1 MVKQYY
7 GNELYHHGVKGQ
19 KWGQRL
25 YQNEDG
31 SLTPLGKAR
40 RRALLRKKDRAV
52 IKAERKAARQVKREE
67 RKALKEAREA
77 AKRKQT
83 KVVRVHDLSKYSEAE
98 LKEKTNRLKVE
109 SEYLRAMED
118 YAKLN
123 PRAISAG
130 ERFMTG
136 LKKAVASSLSQA
148 AANVGRDFAERRLK
162 KMLLPEEK
170 KPTRDE
176 QLKKYGLSDMSDEDL
191 NKKLAR
197 MGKENQYMNLIEG
210 KTSSEKKNKNN

>member
-40 RRALLRKKDRAV
+40 RQAQLNRVERAKVQKKKA
-52 IKAERKAARQVKREE
+52 AERRQAKEEKRAKRLAKIED
-67 RKALKEAREA
+67 RRALKEAREA

-83 KVVRVHDLSKYSEAE
+83 KIVRVHDLSKYSDDE
-98 LKEKTNRLKVE
+98 LREKTNRLRVE
-109 SEYLRAMED
+109 NDYLRAMED

-123 PRAISAG
+123 PKAISQG
-130 ERFMTG
+130 EKFKRKLG
-136 LKKAVASSLSQA
+136 AVVTSSLTA
-148 AANVGRDFAERRLK
+148 AATNVGRDFAERQLR
-162 KMLLPEEK
+162 KMLNVPKGNDNQK
-170 KPTRDE
+170 KDD
-176 QLKKYGLSDMSDEDL
+176 KK
-191 NKKLAR
+191 
-197 MGKENQYMNLIEG
+197 
-210 KTSSEKKNKNN
+210 